1 MPVFAPDQLAATHGT
16 GFADC
21 FAYSS
26 ILFAGFQR
34 IAELNLQTAQAAFE
48 ESQQRMQA
56 LLASKDLRKV
66 LDMQNGLTPLAADKA
81 CAYTRQVCEIASETQ
96 AELAQLAQARFQQ
109 AVELAQ
115 SRLSHATASAFAG
128 RVAA

>member
-1 MPVFAPDQLAATHGT
+1 MPDFAPDQSAASHGS

-34 IAELNLQTAQAAFE
+34 IAELNLQTAQAAFD

-56 LLASKDLRKV
+56 LLASRDLRKV
-66 LDMQNGLTPLAADKA
+66 LDMQNGLTPVAADKA
-81 CAYTRQVCEIASETQ
+81 CAYTRQLYEITSEMQ
-96 AELAQLAQARFQQ
+96 AGLAQLAQARFQQ

-115 SRLSHATASAFAG
+115 SRLSHATAPAVAT